1 LSCTR
6 LTRFFF
12 SCLLHF
18 VCPSTLL
25 FSHTRSHH
33 PPARPSDR
41 SILRAFLVEEQ
52 KIVKAV
58 QKERDVQE
66 AAEAAKAK
74 VAAKAKPVA
83 KKAAKPAAKKA
94 VAGKAAA
101 KK

>member
-1 LSCTR
+1 MHSSHIVSITSFFLPPSC
-6 LTRFFF
+6 
-12 SCLLHF
+12 
-18 VCPSTLL
+18 
-25 FSHTRSHH
+25 
-33 PPARPSDR
+33 

-94 VAGKAAA
+94 AAGKAAA